1 MSPAPLALAL
11 VALVGSESQAPGEP
25 AVPNEPAP
33 PEERSTVEPDEPA
46 IEPEDPMEL
55 ARQAEEAFAQGRFEA
70 VSDLAA
76 RAYALTGDPRHLYA
90 QALAE
95 RRLDHCREA
104 LILYARVLARVKD
117 DPTYAVLV
125 DGTRQG
131 ITLCEEHLEAEQGSS
146 AEGASAGPDP
156 VVMPVEPDPSDNDQ
170 PLSPPWYR
178 DVAGGVLL
186 GMGLAIGAGVGGTTW
201 ALSSQALRSA
211 DRAGDETAYADAR
224 SRARTLRTVA
234 IVSFAAGGAQIVGA
248 VIRYVLVDRTYR
260 RQRVGLA
267 PLPGSGLAV
276 HVRGSF

>member
-1 MSPAPLALAL
+1 MSPALLALTLA
-11 VALVGSESQAPGEP
+11 ALVGFEAPAAGEP
-25 AVPNEPAP
+25 SVPSAPAASD
-33 PEERSTVEPDEPA
+33 ERSTADSDGPAVES
-46 IEPEDPMEL
+46 EDPVEL
-55 ARQAEEAFAQGRFEA
+55 ARRAEEAFAEGRFEA

-117 DPTYAVLV
+117 DPTYEVLV

-131 ITLCEEHLEAEQGSS
+131 ITLCEDRLEAEQGSS
-146 AEGASAGPDP
+146 VEGPSVEPEP
-156 VVMPVEPDPSDNDQ
+156 VAMPVESGPEDNDQ

-186 GMGLAIGAGVGGTTW
+186 GMGLAIGGGVGGTTW
-201 ALSSQALRSA
+201 GLSSRALRSA
-211 DRAGDETAYADAR
+211 DQAGDETAYDDAR

-234 IVSFAAGGAQIVGA
+234 IVSFAAGGAQVVGA
-248 VIRYVLVDRTYR
+248 VIRYVLVDRRYR

-267 PLPGSGLAV
+267 PLPGSGLAL
-276 HVRGSF
+276 HVGGSF